1 MKSNQSYLYPFHRL
15 WHIIRNNG
23 ATDEMDGYEKRRL
36 GIFNLINFFGFVTGF
51 VLPITAFLNEGYLP
65 PVAWIVA
72 VSPAVI
78 SLGVLISNY
87 LLWNNFALLWYF
99 TLYPLV
105 TSLVYVNSIDAGIE
119 LFFIFYAVLAVFFL
133 QKIRHLVA
141 AISFSLLCF
150 IMVYVVKREYTFV
163 MSEINY
169 SFYVLNHIVSLLFI
183 FGGLFLIKKENI
195 DYQNEILA
203 SNEELNNYNLEIEQ
217 QKEELNEL
225 DQLKSKLFSIISHD
239 LRLPLYGLKNL
250 FKSIHEN
257 DLPPD
262 EIKVLLP
269 EVVKDLN
276 NTTDLMENLLQWA
289 KSQMR
294 GEVFAPDVLNLT
306 ELISQL
312 LKVMNIQATGKDIQL
327 HLKPSALAF
336 AYADRGM
343 METILRNLVS
353 NAIKF
358 TPEKGTVSIHLHE
371 NGSFLNVSVSDTGMG
386 MTKETMA
393 KIFASEYFT
402 TKGTSNESGTGLGL
416 MICRD
421 FVRKNGGE
429 ISVKSKPGEGTTFT
443 FTVPKA

>member
-1 MKSNQSYLYPFHRL
+1 MNPNQNDPVFLLRI
-15 WHIIRNNG
+15 WNAIKNNG
-23 ATDEMDGYEKRRL
+23 VTDEMDGYEKRRL
-36 GIFNLINFFGFVTGF
+36 GIFNLINFFGFITGLL
-51 VLPITAFLNEGYLP
+51 LPLIAFFNEGFLP
-65 PVAWIVA
+65 LVAWIVA

-87 LLWNNFALLWYF
+87 FFRNRFALLWYF

-133 QKIRHLVA
+133 QQIRYLVA

-163 MSEINY
+163 MADINY
-169 SFYVLNHIVSLLFI
+169 SFFVLNHLLSLLFI

-195 DYQNEILA
+195 EYQNEILD

-225 DQLKSKLFSIISHD
+225 NNIKSKMFSIISHD
-239 LRLPLYGLKNL
+239 LRLPIYGLRNL

-257 DLPPD
+257 DLPAD

-276 NTTDLMENLLQWA
+276 NTTELMENLLQWA
-289 KSQMR
+289 KSQMK
-294 GEVFAPDVLNLT
+294 GELLTPDVLNMTDIVNGLFRA
-306 ELISQL
+306 LGVQA
-312 LKVMNIQATGKDIQL
+312 KNKNIQLQL
-327 HLKPSALAF
+327 KNSEVVYAF
-336 AYADRGM
+336 ADKGM
-343 METILRNLVS
+343 METVIRNLIS

-358 TPEKGTVSIHLHE
+358 TPPHGNISIHLQE
-371 NGSFLNVSVSDTGMG
+371 VEEMIEVNITDNGIGMDEEVMNKLFG
-386 MTKETMA
+386 ND
-393 KIFASEYFT
+393 YFST
-402 TKGTSNESGTGLGL
+402 NGTSNETGTGLGL

-421 FVRKNGGE
+421 FVQKNGGE
-429 ISVKSKPGEGTTFT
+429 ISVSSRPGAGTTFT